1 MEAQSPEKVSS
12 MEKLGRYQ
20 IREIIG
26 EGAMARV
33 YKAYDPEIDRT
44 LAIKLLK
51 AQLRAD
57 DEYRA
62 RFLREAKGAG
72 VLSHPN
78 IVTVFDVGDDG
89 RPSLHRDGAGRGPD
103 ARRPA
108 EAKQGAVTTQGDRR
122 DRHPARRARSTTR
135 TRRASSTATSSPATS
150 CWSRTRTTVKV
161 ADFGICRIDR
171 QRRRRH
177 AADAD
182 GQRARHAEL
191 HVAGAGAGREGRF
204 ALRPL
209 LRRRRALPAAD
220 RAPAVRGRLAD
231 QRRLQDHQ
239 DRAAVARQAAAR
251 TCRCRCAA
259 SSSARS
265 RSSRTSAS
273 RPARSS
279 RRR

>member
-1 MEAQSPEKVSS
+1 MEKV
-12 MEKLGRYQ
+12 GRYQ

-51 AQLRAD
+51 SQLRGDA
-57 DEYRA
+57 EYRM

-78 IVTVFDVGDDG
+78 IVTVFDVGDD
-89 RPSLHRDGAGRGPD
+89 DGHPYIAMELVEGPTLADLVQEREAAAG
-103 ARRPA
+103 
-108 EAKQGAVTTQGDRR
+108 QGQSSRSASSS
-122 DRHPARRARSTTR
+122 RARSTTR
-135 TRRASSTATSSPATS
+135 TSKGIVHRDVKPGNIMLVNDTQHGEGRRLRHLPH
-150 CWSRTRTTVKV
+150 
-161 ADFGICRIDR
+161 R
-171 QRRRRH
+171 QQRSH
-177 AADAD
+177 AGHA
-182 GQRARHAEL
+182 GRQRARHAEL
-191 HVAGAGAGREGRF
+191 HVARAGAGREGRF

-220 RAPAVRGRLAD
+220 RASAVRGRHAD

-239 DRAAVARQAAAR
+239 DRAAVARQAASRHPAQ
-251 TCRCRCAA
+251 RCAA